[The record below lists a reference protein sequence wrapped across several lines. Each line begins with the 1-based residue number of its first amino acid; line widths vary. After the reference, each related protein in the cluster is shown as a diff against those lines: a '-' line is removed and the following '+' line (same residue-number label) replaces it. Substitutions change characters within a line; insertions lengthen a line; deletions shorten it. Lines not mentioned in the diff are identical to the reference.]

1 MTEGFGVVG
10 GLGAAVPA
18 SAGGLVL
25 PVLAL
30 LPSGAA
36 VLALFAGPTRVR
48 RWARGAAGRLAGL
61 SGAAL
66 LTVLA
71 TIDGTYGE
79 SRALFAGTC
88 LLVLVQAAAYRWAPR
103 REALVGGA
111 VAAAAT
117 ALWTVPLLPDA
128 SFFEAAGLAAFWC
141 LPSVGAAAVGGYPRL
156 MDRRRARAVRDAER
170 AEQLRLAHDLHDFV
184 AHDISGIVAQAQA
197 ARFVAGRDP
206 AAALPALE
214 RIERAGLTALA
225 SLDRTVGALREPP
238 PGTAHV
244 ADLVRR
250 FEAEGRIRARIGIS
264 DGVEGALSRE
274 AAATVHRVVTEALTN
289 VRRHAIGATR
299 VDVRLTLDGGTVRL
313 TVADDG
319 ASAMP
324 RPRERGGTGLIALAE
339 RVRATG
345 GDLRTAAG
353 PDGWT
358 LTVTLPASPASSP
371 TAVPGGPPLEKT
383 V

>member
-18 SAGGLVL
+18 SAGARTARTG
-25 PVLAL
+25 P
-30 LPSGAA
+30 AA
-36 VLALFAGPTRVR
+36 VGCRSARALRRADTVR

-117 ALWTVPLLPDA
+117 ALWTVPLLLDA

-156 MDRRRARAVRDAER
+156 MDRRRARAVRDA
-170 AEQLRLAHDLHDFV
+170 
-184 AHDISGIVAQAQA
+184 
-197 ARFVAGRDP
+197 
-206 AAALPALE
+206 
-214 RIERAGLTALA
+214 
-225 SLDRTVGALREPP
+225 
-238 PGTAHV
+238 
-244 ADLVRR
+244 
-250 FEAEGRIRARIGIS
+250 
-264 DGVEGALSRE
+264 
-274 AAATVHRVVTEALTN
+274 
-289 VRRHAIGATR
+289 
-299 VDVRLTLDGGTVRL
+299 
-313 TVADDG
+313 
-319 ASAMP
+319 
-324 RPRERGGTGLIALAE
+324 
-339 RVRATG
+339 
-345 GDLRTAAG
+345 
-353 PDGWT
+353 
-358 LTVTLPASPASSP
+358 
-371 TAVPGGPPLEKT
+371 
-383 V
+383 